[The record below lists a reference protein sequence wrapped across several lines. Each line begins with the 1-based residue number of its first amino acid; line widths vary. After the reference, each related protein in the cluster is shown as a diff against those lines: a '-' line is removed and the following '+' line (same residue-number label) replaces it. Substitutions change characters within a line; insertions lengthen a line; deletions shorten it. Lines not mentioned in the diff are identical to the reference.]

1 MSLFGT
7 ILEKLGFG
15 QSSAQAAPQPS
26 TASHPSASLRRQKRS
41 VWSMSPPSL
50 KTWPPNIKK
59 R

>member
-1 MSLFGT
+1 MSLFGA

-15 QSSAQAAPQPS
+15 HSSAQAAPQ
-26 TASHPSASLRRQKRS
+26 HPRRLTPRLLRRQKRS
-41 VWSMSPPSL
+41 VWSMSSPSL